1 MLLDWKNIVKMV
13 TQSKAIYTLNMIPIK
28 LPMVFSTELEQKIL
42 KFIWDHKSPRISK
55 AILSKKNN
63 TGGIKCLKY
72 GRAKIWKK
80 TRMPTLPTF
89 FQHSIRSPSHS
100 NQTRKR
106 DRSIHIGREEVLKTV
121 LHYFTNKGSSSQG
134 YGFSCGHVWM

>member
-106 DRSIHIGREEVLKTV
+106 DRSIHIVREEVLKTV
-121 LHYFTNKGSSSQG
+121 LHYFANKGSSSQG